1 MELVTTDDVVYAC
14 TDEFI
19 QKSKLLADWPVVGR
33 VKVPMTHD
41 LLLAIESE
49 TYPPDKETLLVFAR
63 AADFLQIDHLVDESA
78 RRIAQFL
85 NGMPAEKIW
94 SFLGTD
100 VDGPNL
106 NTAGS

>member
-1 MELVTTDDVVYAC
+1 MELVTTDDVVYVC
-14 TDEFI
+14 TEEFAK
-19 QKSKLLADWPVVGR
+19 KSKLLADWPVVGR
-33 VKVPMTHD
+33 VKVPVSHE
-41 LLLAIESE
+41 LLLALESE

-85 NGMPAEKIW
+85 NGMPAKAIW

-106 NTAGS
+106 DTAGS